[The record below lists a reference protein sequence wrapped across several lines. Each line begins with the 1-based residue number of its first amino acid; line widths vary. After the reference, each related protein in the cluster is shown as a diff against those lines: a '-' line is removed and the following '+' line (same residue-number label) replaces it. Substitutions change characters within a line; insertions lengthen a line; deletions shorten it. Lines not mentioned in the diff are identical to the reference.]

1 MEATTRTNAMTA
13 RQAVRMRSS
22 ICCSTRERCSGIN
35 SFTKLC
41 DRDLLTSTAVGG
53 STGSEKTESSESNPS
68 ALLNGG
74 EPRCRSWFS
83 LTLGDEAHAAGGA
96 VEWTVEW
103 TRNTMP
109 CSAGCAVGAA
119 AGRSAINDPTAVNCI
134 LTIRVT
140 VADRWRS
147 PRCAAFTVNVNV
159 N

>member
-109 CSAGCAVGAA
+109 CSA
-119 AGRSAINDPTAVNCI
+119 INDPTAVNCI